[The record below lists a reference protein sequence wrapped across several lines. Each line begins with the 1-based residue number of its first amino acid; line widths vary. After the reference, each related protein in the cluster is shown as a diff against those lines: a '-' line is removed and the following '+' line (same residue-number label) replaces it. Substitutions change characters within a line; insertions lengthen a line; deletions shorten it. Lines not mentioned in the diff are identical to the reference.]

1 MAGTL
6 DTIFGQLVEMALP
19 ARGDVQQFR
28 VTRAVKFRCV
38 RCGRTKTARLIA
50 LLRNDTAHPLCNG
63 CYGNL
68 LSRHPAAR
76 GSDRSDA
83 RARELAVTVEVSI
96 EAAEAVGRSLAA
108 ERGLPLTRLGGRH
121 LGTARIVADHLS
133 GLDPVGPVFWSPVV
147 SALSSALE
155 VELRYR
161 VIDRL
166 RDVLIE
172 RFGPALALPVEY
184 ARFTAYCKA
193 QPGSGR
199 MEMGAI
205 ARFLASA
212 ATDARS
218 GAPSQLGR
226 LFRKL
231 LDASPTPEWLG
242 DPGALAAEI
251 EAFARG
257 YRNPAAHGE
266 EIARDAGQ
274 RCLTYVAGDG
284 GLLWRVAYALPAR
297 IGG

>member
-1 MAGTL
+1 
-6 DTIFGQLVEMALP
+6 
-19 ARGDVQQFR
+19 
-28 VTRAVKFRCV
+28 
-38 RCGRTKTARLIA
+38 
-50 LLRNDTAHPLCNG
+50 
-63 CYGNL
+63 
-68 LSRHPAAR
+68 
-76 GSDRSDA
+76 
-83 RARELAVTVEVSI
+83 
-96 EAAEAVGRSLAA
+96 
-108 ERGLPLTRLGGRH
+108 
-121 LGTARIVADHLS
+121 
-133 GLDPVGPVFWSPVV
+133 
-147 SALSSALE
+147 
-155 VELRYR
+155 
-161 VIDRL
+161 
-166 RDVLIE
+166 
-172 RFGPALALPVEY
+172 
-184 ARFTAYCKA
+184 
-193 QPGSGR
+193 

-218 GAPSQLGR
+218 GSPSQLGR

-297 IGG
+297 MGG